1 MKKLNISKKSI
12 ITFLASQIA
21 IVVVIFI
28 LFDLIPVTREYGT
41 ISDKVRE
48 RGANTTARLSKEQSN
63 LIDMVRINEHH
74 ESYLRNALKLSKID
88 SISLL
93 IDLRDSLAI
102 LSLKGVSIFES
113 KISRIQINN
122 GLKKLPDFLRDSLY
136 SGPLQAIEDISSI
149 EKFPIVVKKPS
160 KDTTKVNKTEAAPTI
175 PKQNDV
181 FVLLAFDNNMVIEI
195 DQQESKLAGSWLAHM
210 KHKWQHS
217 GWFLSKNIRSLFGS
231 GQRGYI
237 YQLKIE
243 IPREDAGSIYRALP
257 IKPFV
262 LVRY

>member
-136 SGPLQAIEDISSI
+136 SGPLQAIEDLSSI

-181 FVLLAFDNNMVIEI
+181 FVLMAFDNNMVIEI

>member
-48 RGANTTARLSKEQSN
+48 RGENTTARLSKEQSN

-181 FVLLAFDNNMVIEI
+181 FVLMAFDNNMVIEI

-210 KHKWQHS
+210 KYKWQHS

>member
-1 MKKLNISKKSI
+1 M
-12 ITFLASQIA
+12 
-21 IVVVIFI
+21 
-28 LFDLIPVTREYGT
+28 
-41 ISDKVRE
+41 
-48 RGANTTARLSKEQSN
+48 
-63 LIDMVRINEHH
+63 
-74 ESYLRNALKLSKID
+74 
-88 SISLL
+88 
-93 IDLRDSLAI
+93 
-102 LSLKGVSIFES
+102 
-113 KISRIQINN
+113 
-122 GLKKLPDFLRDSLY
+122 
-136 SGPLQAIEDISSI
+136 
-149 EKFPIVVKKPS
+149 VKKPS

-181 FVLLAFDNNMVIEI
+181 FVLMAFDNNMVIEI

-210 KHKWQHS
+210 KYKRQHS

>member
-12 ITFLASQIA
+12 ITFFASQIA

-48 RGANTTARLSKEQSN
+48 RGENTTARLSKEQSN

-160 KDTTKVNKTEAAPTI
+160 KDTVEVNKTEAAPTI

-181 FVLLAFDNNMVIEI
+181 FVLMAFDNNMVIEI

-210 KHKWQHS
+210 KYKRQHS

>member
-12 ITFLASQIA
+12 ITFFASQIA

-48 RGANTTARLSKEQSN
+48 RGENTTARLSKEQSN

-181 FVLLAFDNNMVIEI
+181 FVLMAFDNNMVIEI

>member
-181 FVLLAFDNNMVIEI
+181 FVLMAFDNNMVIEI

>member
-48 RGANTTARLSKEQSN
+48 RGENTTARLSKEQSN

-181 FVLLAFDNNMVIEI
+181 FVLMAFDNNMVIEI

>member
-160 KDTTKVNKTEAAPTI
+160 KDTSKVNKTEAAPTI

-181 FVLLAFDNNMVIEI
+181 FVLMAFDNNMVIEI